1 MLANNI
7 DNLQGSTTT
16 FVSWKYQ
23 HQNTNGVT
31 TMDPSW
37 NRESKARK
45 EKVWVEDQLMWNK
58 NGAY

>member
-1 MLANNI
+1 
-7 DNLQGSTTT
+7 
-16 FVSWKYQ
+16 
-23 HQNTNGVT
+23 
-31 TMDPSW
+31 MDPSW